1 MLNIF
6 QAIILGL
13 IQGVTE
19 LFPISSLG
27 HSVILPT
34 ILGWH
39 IDQSN
44 NMFVVFLIAT
54 HFATALVLLGFFFKD
69 WVLIAKGFIRSIK
82 ERSIAATDTYA
93 KLAWLIII
101 ASIPAGI
108 LGFLFEKKLKVLFA
122 SATITAAFLIINGLM
137 LYGAEYLR
145 KKSAVYRLGAVDA
158 GITTLSFGQAL
169 RVGFAQCLAL
179 IPGFSRTGATLG
191 GGLLVGLTHEESARF
206 SFLLATPI
214 IFAASFLK
222 LPELFHAGAGTLGV
236 VLVGAISAA
245 IAAFVAVRFL
255 TKYFKDHTLAPF
267 ATYCVIAGAV
277 AVIVLTVLH

>member
-1 MLNIF
+1 MINYI
-6 QAIILGL
+6 QAILLGL
-13 IQGVTE
+13 LQGVTE

-34 ILGWH
+34 ILHWN

-54 HFATALVLLGFFFKD
+54 HLATAIVLFVFFYKD
-69 WVLIAKGFIRSIK
+69 WVLIIKGIFRSIK
-82 ERSIAATDTYA
+82 ERGISSTDTYA
-93 KLAWLIII
+93 KLGWLIII

-108 LGFLFEKKLKVLFA
+108 LGFLFEKKIKVLLA
-122 SATITAAFLIINGLM
+122 SALITAIFLVINGLL

-158 GITTLSFGQAL
+158 GIATLTLPQAIK
-169 RVGFAQCLAL
+169 VGFAQCLAL

-191 GGLLVGLTHEESARF
+191 GGLLVGLTHEEAARF

-214 IFAASFLK
+214 IFAASILK
-222 LPELFHAGAGTLGV
+222 LPTLIHTSSSVAGPII
-236 VLVGAISAA
+236 VGAIASA
-245 IAAFVAVRFL
+245 IAAFFSIRFL
-255 TKYFKDHTLAPF
+255 TKYFKENTLAPF
-267 ATYCVIAGAV
+267 ALYCIIAGLV
-277 AVIVLTVLH
+277 AIAIIVM